1 MSGISRRDF
10 VAGGS
15 TAAAFALLQ
24 SKTALAAVSEP
35 TIGLQLYSVRSLL
48 PKDFAGTLKMVAA
61 AGFRNVEAAGFYDHS
76 ASEAKQMMAA
86 AGLNCVSAHYPLA
99 TLIKSEDETIA
110 YAKALGL
117 EYVICSSPSVAD
129 PSKFAN
135 APGGAWQAML
145 HSMTA
150 DDWKWN
156 AKQFNRIGEKVKA
169 QGMKFG
175 YHNHTMEFRDLGG
188 GNIGLEVL
196 LQNTEPSVV
205 TFEMDCAW
213 VVAGGGNPVDL
224 MSRYPT
230 RFSLL
235 HVKDLKPADPQAP
248 EKRTSTE
255 LAHGVIDYKP
265 IFAEARKV
273 GIRYAIVEQEDFDM
287 PIPDALKIDFEFMK
301 AAGLRTS

>member
-1 MSGISRRDF
+1 MSWISRRDF

-15 TAAAFALLQ
+15 MAAAFALMQ
-24 SKTALAAVSEP
+24 SNTVQAAASEP
-35 TIGLQLYSVRSLL
+35 AIGLQLYSVRSLL
-48 PKDFAGTLKMVAA
+48 PKDFAGTLQMVAA

-76 ASEAKQMMAA
+76 ATEVKQMMAT
-86 AGLNCVSAHYPLA
+86 AGLNCVSAHYPLPTLLKAEDA
-99 TLIKSEDETIA
+99 TID
-110 YAKALGL
+110 YANALGL

-135 APGGAWQAML
+135 APGGAWPAML

-156 AKQFNRIGEKVKA
+156 AEQFNRIGQKVKA
-169 QGMKFG
+169 HGMKFG

-188 GNIGLEVL
+188 TIGLEVL
-196 LQNTEPSVV
+196 LKETDPSVV

-213 VVAGGGNPVDL
+213 VVAGGGNPVEL
-224 MSRYPT
+224 MAKYPG

-235 HVKDLKPADPQAP
+235 HVKDLKPAQADQP
-248 EKRTSTE
+248 EKRVSTE
-255 LAHGVIDYKP
+255 LGHGVIDFKP
-265 IFAEARKV
+265 IVAEARKI

-287 PIPDALKIDFEFMK
+287 PIPEALKIDFAFMQ
-301 AAGLRTS
+301 AAGLR